1 MWKDKIIYVAHTAL
15 LLDRAN
21 FQLKETWGCYLEK
34 NNQIH
39 PECKKVYQ
47 TIGVP
52 LQKVNIMVIQVETGV
67 AVCLWMR
74 EGVCMCGAVLNKK
87 TKHKNQMQHVNFDE
101 FFFFWKKQ
109 NKNKKTAKK
118 RSLVHLWKYE
128 YGCLHMTLIL
138 WLCRACSYF
147 WNISSWNVINKHK
160 GSHHILSEILKY
172 LLSNLEYLMSN

>member
-21 FQLKETWGCYLEK
+21 FQLKETWGYYLEK

-47 TIGVP
+47 TIGGP

-101 FFFFWKKQ
+101 FFFFFEKNKTKTKKQ
-109 NKNKKTAKK
+109 LK
-118 RSLVHLWKYE
+118 SYPWYIYE
-128 YGCLHMTLIL
+128 NMNMDASTWHWYYDYAEHVLTFGI
-138 WLCRACSYF
+138 F
-147 WNISSWNVINKHK
+147 QV
-160 GSHHILSEILKY
+160 E
-172 LLSNLEYLMSN
+172 MS